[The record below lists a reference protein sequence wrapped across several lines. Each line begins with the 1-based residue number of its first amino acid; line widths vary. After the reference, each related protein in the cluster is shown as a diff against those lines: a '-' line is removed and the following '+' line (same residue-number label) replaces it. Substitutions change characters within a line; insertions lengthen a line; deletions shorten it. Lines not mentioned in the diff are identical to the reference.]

1 MELQDLCMGCMAENG
16 GAAVCPQCGFAESQ
30 VTTGGGLYLPPRTVL
45 NERYVIGRVLGQG
58 GFGIIYLAF
67 DVTLNLKL
75 AIKEF
80 LPRELAARGA
90 DGVSV
95 SVYQDQARQ
104 LFAYGLEQ
112 FLAEA
117 RTLARLSEHPGIVT
131 VRDFFVANGTG
142 YLAMSYL
149 DGLTLKDYVARK
161 GGRLPF
167 LAGFRALLPV
177 MDALR
182 EVHQLGLLHRDISP
196 DNIYLT
202 RDKQVKLIDFGAA
215 RVALGERS
223 KSLSVIFKPG
233 FAPEEQYR
241 SKGNQG
247 PWTDVYALAGTLY
260 YAITGHVPPEALNR
274 LAEDTLSPPS
284 ALGVDIPPAAEAV
297 LLKALAVRADGRYPT
312 VEAFQQELM
321 RTTVNRK
328 EQEASPAPVVQ
339 TQWEQPVKLFTP
351 STASKS
357 FPHPVK
363 RIRIE
368 PLLASDSGTKK
379 LLLKSLLTIGLILF
393 FTFLIKKNISSPSHQ
408 HSVLPEEQRREEVT
422 REETEADKWQKA
434 EAEAKQ
440 NRQNF
445 LSQLDEMSRRED
457 ASRQRVKADERKRV
471 EVEAERKRVEVEAEQ
486 HQREEEAARQQ
497 VKANERQRVET
508 EVKAKAAYR
517 YRDNKDGTVTDV
529 QTGYQ
534 WMRCSVGQKWTGLA
548 CTGQAMRYEWRM
560 AFDVTS
566 KLNSQDGYAGE
577 HDWRI
582 PNKAELLTLV
592 YCSSSSPKTWN
603 DTGAQCQGDY
613 ESPTIYQPIFQNM
626 PKYFFWSASDI
637 ANFLP
642 SHGRVGSSF
651 VSIINFI
658 DGSSSNYSAG
668 SDAYVRLVRG
678 GQ

>member
-1 MELQDLCMGCMAENG
+1 M
-16 GAAVCPQCGFAESQ
+16 
-30 VTTGGGLYLPPRTVL
+30 
-45 NERYVIGRVLGQG
+45 IGRVLGQG

-80 LPRELAARGA
+80 LPRELAARGT

-149 DGLTLKDYVARK
+149 DGLTLKDYVAQK

-260 YAITGHVPPEALNR
+260 YAITGHVPPEALDR

-284 ALGVDIPPAAEAV
+284 ALGADIPPAAEAV
-297 LLKALAVRADGRYPT
+297 LLKALAVRAAGRYPT

-321 RTTVNRK
+321 RTAVH
-328 EQEASPAPVVQ
+328 EGEEAPALVVQ
-339 TQWEQPVKLFTP
+339 TQWEQPVTPVARPVKPVVKPEKSSLKKWMFAAGGIGVVGVLILLLTQKPAPLPTPIPAPSPTPIPVLSPTLIPAPLRLSFEPEMVRVVGGCFQMGSPALETGHQSDEGQHQVCVKDFEIGKYEVTQSQWQAVMGGNPSFLSSLPSLICPDCPVEMVSWNDVQDYLRKLNQQTWENYRLP
-351 STASKS
+351 TEAEWEYACRGGVEGQRYCGGDSPDRLAWHDENSGSKT
-357 FPHPVK
+357 HPVGRK
-363 RIRIE
+363 AANGFG
-368 PLLASDSGTKK
+368 LYDMSGNVWEWTCSAYDKDY
-379 LLLKSLLTIGLILF
+379 GGA
-393 FTFLIKKNISSPSHQ
+393 
-408 HSVLPEEQRREEVT
+408 EEVCT
-422 REETEADKWQKA
+422 NNSTVGP
-434 EAEAKQ
+434 
-440 NRQNF
+440 
-445 LSQLDEMSRRED
+445 LSVR
-457 ASRQRVKADERKRV
+457 
-471 EVEAERKRVEVEAEQ
+471 
-486 HQREEEAARQQ
+486 
-497 VKANERQRVET
+497 
-508 EVKAKAAYR
+508 
-517 YRDNKDGTVTDV
+517 
-529 QTGYQ
+529 
-534 WMRCSVGQKWTGLA
+534 
-548 CTGQAMRYEWRM
+548 
-560 AFDVTS
+560 
-566 KLNSQDGYAGE
+566 
-577 HDWRI
+577 
-582 PNKAELLTLV
+582 
-592 YCSSSSPKTWN
+592 
-603 DTGAQCQGDY
+603 
-613 ESPTIYQPIFQNM
+613 
-626 PKYFFWSASDI
+626 
-637 ANFLP
+637 
-642 SHGRVGSSF
+642 GSSWNNQPAW
-651 VSIINFI
+651 VR
-658 DGSSSNYSAG
+658 SANRDRNG
-668 SDAYVRLVRG
+668 PTDCNNNTGFRLARSL
-678 GQ
+678 

>member
-117 RTLARLSEHPGIVT
+117 RTLARLSEHPGIVM

-182 EVHQLGLLHRDISP
+182 EVHALGLLHRDISP

-260 YAITGHVPPEALNR
+260 YAITGHVPPEALDR
-274 LAEDTLSPPS
+274 LAEDTLLPPS

-297 LLKALAVRADGRYPT
+297 LLKALAVRATGRYPT
-312 VEAFQQELM
+312 VDVFQQELM
-321 RTTVNRK
+321 RTAVNRK
-328 EQEASPAPVVQ
+328 EEAPAPVVQ
-339 TQWEQPVKLFTP
+339 PQWGQSVIPVARPVKLVAKPKKNSFENEFLLAVAIIGFAGLVAVILPLIPIPAPP
-351 STASKS
+351 STPIPASLPTPILAPPRLS
-357 FPHPVK
+357 FEPKMVGIVGGCFQMGSPQQEDGRDSDEQQHPVCL
-363 RIRIE
+363 RE
-368 PLLASDSGTKK
+368 FE
-379 LLLKSLLTIGLILF
+379 IG
-393 FTFLIKKNISSPSHQ
+393 KY
-408 HSVLPEEQRREEVT
+408 EVT
-422 REETEADKWQKA
+422 QRQWQAVMGGNLSFLSSFSSLISRLSCPDCPVEQVSWNAVQDYLRKLNLQTGKNYRLPTEAEWEYACRGGVEGQRYCGGDSPDRLAWY
-434 EAEAKQ
+434 
-440 NRQNF
+440 
-445 LSQLDEMSRRED
+445 DENSG
-457 ASRQRVKADERKRV
+457 SKT
-471 EVEAERKRVEVEAEQ
+471 
-486 HQREEEAARQQ
+486 HP
-497 VKANERQRVET
+497 
-508 EVKAKAAYR
+508 
-517 YRDNKDGTVTDV
+517 
-529 QTGYQ
+529 
-534 WMRCSVGQKWTGLA
+534 VGQKAANGFGLYDMTGNVWEWTCSAYDKDYGGA
-548 CTGQAMRYEWRM
+548 EKVCINNSTGGHL
-560 AFDVTS
+560 S
-566 KLNSQDGYAGE
+566 
-577 HDWRI
+577 
-582 PNKAELLTLV
+582 
-592 YCSSSSPKTWN
+592 
-603 DTGAQCQGDY
+603 
-613 ESPTIYQPIFQNM
+613 
-626 PKYFFWSASDI
+626 
-637 ANFLP
+637 
-642 SHGRVGSSF
+642 
-651 VSIINFI
+651 
-658 DGSSSNYSAG
+658 
-668 SDAYVRLVRG
+668 VRG
-678 GQ
+678 GGWFNIPARVRSAFRGGNNPAFRTYDQGFRLAGSL